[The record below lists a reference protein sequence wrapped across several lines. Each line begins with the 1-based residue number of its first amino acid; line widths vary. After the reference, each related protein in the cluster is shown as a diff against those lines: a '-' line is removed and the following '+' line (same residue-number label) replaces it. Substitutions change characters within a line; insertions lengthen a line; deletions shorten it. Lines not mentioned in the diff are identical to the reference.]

1 MQGLILCTDTDYTN
15 NSLFDFS
22 IAPDLLLYSYIPIAI
37 LALVFGLLIRF
48 SKGSQFKIPSI
59 LFFLLSIAFALHI
72 INELLQWVIVPAGLM
87 YFGWGI
93 ALLLHAIIA
102 FLLFFFTLNYV
113 NQKPTP
119 FILNTI
125 GVVLALPVIL
135 LLPTE
140 LSMLGF
146 DPDWCGAIDGPLWR
160 YVYILEALVALS
172 FLVLGAKSYI
182 KLIKFKDTKYK
193 KEALLFLGSFLFT
206 AIFFGSEFLGSITY
220 IFEINFVGPLGMLI
234 FIAILTLMIIKYRAF
249 NIKLLG
255 AQALMLGI
263 VMLVGS
269 QLFFV
274 KNVTNQVLVVL
285 TFLFSVLGGISL
297 VRSVKN
303 EVKQR
308 EKIEKLALN
317 LEKAN
322 ARLEGLD
329 KQKSEFVSIASH
341 QLRSPLTAI
350 RGYASM
356 LAEGSFGKLPEKAQE
371 SAERISESAKL
382 MAMSIEDFLNV
393 SRIESGNMKYN
404 LSDFNLKDQVDHICD
419 DLRPEA
425 MKQGLILLFRS
436 DLKSRAIISADIGKV
451 VQIIHNLINNSIKYT
466 KKGSISVFMRDDIK
480 LKRIYIDIIDTG
492 VGMSEATIDKL
503 FNKFSRADNANAVN
517 VSGTGLGLF
526 VALKM
531 AEAMG
536 GNISAHSEGDAKGS
550 RFTIEMPLSM

>member
-1 MQGLILCTDTDYTN
+1 MEFF
-15 NSLFDFS
+15 SLFGM
-22 IAPDLLLYSYIPIAI
+22 AI
-37 LALVFGLLIRF
+37 LIIFIGVLVTQFKSFKVGLLTSQALVVSL
-48 SKGSQFKIPSI
+48 
-59 LFFLLSIAFALHI
+59 
-72 INELLQWVIVPAGLM
+72 
-87 YFGWGI
+87 
-93 ALLLHAIIA
+93 
-102 FLLFFFTLNYV
+102 
-113 NQKPTP
+113 
-119 FILNTI
+119 
-125 GVVLALPVIL
+125 VIL
-135 LLPTE
+135 V
-140 LSMLGF
+140 S
-146 DPDWCGAIDGPLWR
+146 
-160 YVYILEALVALS
+160 
-172 FLVLGAKSYI
+172 
-182 KLIKFKDTKYK
+182 
-193 KEALLFLGSFLFT
+193 
-206 AIFFGSEFLGSITY
+206 
-220 IFEINFVGPLGMLI
+220 
-234 FIAILTLMIIKYRAF
+234 
-249 NIKLLG
+249 
-255 AQALMLGI
+255 
-263 VMLVGS
+263 S
-269 QLFFV
+269 QLTITQ
-274 KNVTNQVLVVL
+274 NRTSVVL
-285 TFLFSVLGGISL
+285 TLLTLVLTAAAGLVLNRSVLA
-297 VRSVKN
+297 

-308 EKIEKLALN
+308 QKIESLAQD

-322 ARLEGLD
+322 TRLTELD

-356 LAEGSFGKLPEKAQE
+356 LSEGSFGKLPEKAQE

-451 VQIIHNLINNSIKYT
+451 VQIIHNLVNNSIKYT

-536 GNISAHSEGDAKGS
+536 GNISAHSEGDGKGS